1 MRRMLIGVGAL
12 GALLVLTAGACEDR
26 GTIDAPIDRNLQD
39 NQAPYIVNM
48 PDGYMNLALK
58 CLGDDLIVAH
68 TRQAAPIVV
77 ADSELCGPGSQIPQ
91 VDVGVATTGERGATA
106 AGPGRRVDVGPTR
119 RGAPP

>member
-26 GTIDAPIDRNLQD
+26 GTIYAPIDRNLQD

-91 VDVGVATTGERGATA
+91 VDVGVATTGER
-106 AGPGRRVDVGPTR
+106 
-119 RGAPP
+119 